1 MESEQVI
8 KSQVQFQQPAKKTNE
23 SVTLKIKDYKQVLPL
38 SSKAHRL
45 SKTKSLVDCLLLFET
60 IYENQ
65 NLIQSNSNFE
75 EQFELANLHFNT
87 KEDNND
93 EKQFLNLY
101 LFGNRKSTIKLL
113 DIEYEEL
120 KSTDQVSISNYF
132 WLFDVWKGNIEKLMT
147 EIDSYNLVNDFFFTI
162 YQISITPSIYQEN
175 KFFDNYLRQLLTN
188 NEFHKVAIYYIV
200 SYRIN
205 EAIELYLEHN
215 QYQFA
220 LCLAQLRLDKTI
232 PEDNCLF
239 KKVLFKYANYST
251 QNGDYETAVLAY
263 MRIKDLQNASKSIT
277 RRIAANEE
285 QKLLIQNLTNK
296 FSKHDPSICLNNNET
311 IFENEPT
318 NEQ

>member
-1 MESEQVI
+1 MWQWRLFEELSEDEVENELIEITEDEISSKIDELKLESEQVI

-65 NLIQSNSNFE
+65 NLIQSNSSFE

-120 KSTDQVSISNYF
+120 KSTDQVSISNY
-132 WLFDVWKGNIEKLMT
+132 LPHV
-147 EIDSYNLVNDFFFTI
+147 
-162 YQISITPSIYQEN
+162 
-175 KFFDNYLRQLLTN
+175 
-188 NEFHKVAIYYIV
+188 
-200 SYRIN
+200 
-205 EAIELYLEHN
+205 
-215 QYQFA
+215 
-220 LCLAQLRLDKTI
+220 KT
-232 PEDNCLF
+232 
-239 KKVLFKYANYST
+239 
-251 QNGDYETAVLAY
+251 
-263 MRIKDLQNASKSIT
+263 R
-277 RRIAANEE
+277 
-285 QKLLIQNLTNK
+285 
-296 FSKHDPSICLNNNET
+296 
-311 IFENEPT
+311 
-318 NEQ
+318 